1 MNKKIFL
8 INAGNDRKYG
18 NVVHGASF
26 PPLGVVSLATYI
38 KKMAP
43 RWSVRILDGVVTDE
57 NEISEELHREKPG
70 VVGISVLSTSYQTA
84 LKLARIAKEFNA
96 ITIFGNDQ
104 AACTGRNMLAA
115 RREID
120 YICTADAGEKPLV
133 HFLEYLEGRRGIAD
147 VAKLMYRA
155 DDGTLRHNSHL
166 PELDPGRFV
175 LDQIP
180 VPDRSLLS
188 DSVRRVYQKNYAAT
202 HPNEDVTGT
211 ATINRIRGC
220 ARAKARCMYCGIA
233 DLTIRISSPE
243 MFWDDVRN
251 ARETGA
257 GRLMEASDSFS
268 CMPGYLEQLADA
280 KPRNLDFRA
289 FVYTSAKEVNR
300 RLVEVY
306 KRLGIFRANMGLD
319 SGDKDILRRLKG
331 SRDSVEQNKES
342 AMLLAEAG
350 IRIYASFVIGGPGET
365 RESLESTGRF
375 IRWLIDG
382 NLADGV
388 EVQPLFP
395 GLNTRAGSLL
405 TSPALAARYAEL
417 EGFKLG
423 NIDLLHHMPEKWCGH
438 ENPDPEEVSRDWAAI
453 FSEVPY
459 DDLLRF
465 SDALQGYSQERGVP
479 AGSSWTAR

>member
-38 KKMAP
+38 GKMAP
-43 RWSVRILDGVVTDE
+43 RWNVRILDGVVTDE
-57 NEISEELHREKPG
+57 KGISEELRKEKPG

-84 LKLARIAKEFNA
+84 LRLARTAKEFDA
-96 ITIFGNDQ
+96 VTILGNDQ
-104 AACTGRNMLAA
+104 AASTGRNILAA
-115 RREID
+115 RQQID
-120 YICTADAGEKPLV
+120 YICTADVGEMPLV
-133 HFLEYLEGRRGIAD
+133 QFLEYLEGKRRIAD

-155 DDGTLRHNSHL
+155 DDGAIMHNSNL
-166 PELDPGRFV
+166 PELNPGRFV

-180 VPDRSLLS
+180 IPDRSLLPET
-188 DSVRRVYQKNYAAT
+188 VRSIYQKNYAAAY
-202 HPNEDVTGT
+202 PDEGVTGT
-211 ATINRIRGC
+211 ATIDRIRGC
-220 ARAKARCMYCGIA
+220 ARANARCVYCGIA
-233 DLTIRISSPE
+233 DLAIRSSSPE
-243 MFWDDVRN
+243 VFWDDVRN

-257 GRLMEASDSFS
+257 ERLMEASDSFS
-268 CMPGYLEQLADA
+268 AMPGYLEQLADA
-280 KPRNLDFRA
+280 KPEDLDFRA
-289 FVYTSAKEVNR
+289 FVYTSAREVNQ
-300 RLVEVY
+300 RLVEAY
-306 KRLGIFRANMGLD
+306 KRLGIFRANVGLD
-319 SGDKDILRRLKG
+319 SGDVNMLKRLKG
-331 SRDSVEQNKES
+331 PRDSVEQNKES

-365 RESLESTGRF
+365 MESLENTGRF

-395 GLNTRAGSLL
+395 GLNTKAGRLL

-417 EGFKLG
+417 EGFELRDV
-423 NIDLLHHMPEKWCGH
+423 DLLHHMPKKWLGH
-438 ENPDPEEVSRDWAAI
+438 ENPDPEEISRDWTAI

-459 DDLLRF
+459 DDLLHF
-465 SDALQGYSQERGVP
+465 SDSVQSHSQEKGVP